1 MVQSWT
7 YQVHINQT
15 MTRII
20 ATAKD
25 PSTRV
30 RFPTDLLRYL
40 GHIAKINGRSLNSE
54 IIARLRESQTGDA
67 QLKKVG

>member
-1 MVQSWT
+1 M
-7 YQVHINQT
+7 NQT

-40 GHIAKINGRSLNSE
+40 GQVAKTNGRSLNSE

-67 QLKKVG
+67 HFKKAG